1 MHLIC
6 GKQYHRS
13 ERVCP
18 GMKHFTLAGFLILLI
33 PLLTASCGQTGEDGS
48 ALTPN
53 VRAPIVMV
61 GSWGGD
67 QIELNVAEG
76 GATVEFSCAHGTVE
90 GSIVPD
96 EAGRFAV
103 DGLYFQEHG
112 GPVSDKDETLPVKA
126 HYEGQVAGVTMN
138 LTVFNLETQE
148 KIGAYSLTFGAAAKI
163 TKCL

>member
-1 MHLIC
+1 M
-6 GKQYHRS
+6 Q
-13 ERVCP
+13 P
-18 GMKHFTLAGFLILLI
+18 FTLAGFLILLVV
-33 PLLTASCGQTGEDGS
+33 PLFAASCRPAGEDGPV
-48 ALTPN
+48 APPD

-61 GSWGGD
+61 GLWGGD
-67 QIELNVAEG
+67 QIELNVAEE
-76 GATVEFSCAHGTVE
+76 GATVEFSCAHGTIE

-126 HYEGQVAGVTMN
+126 RYEGQVAGLNMSLAV
-138 LTVFNLETQE
+138 VNLETQE
-148 KIGAYSLTFGAAAKI
+148 KIGAYSLAFGAAAKI